1 MTTAT
6 ISSSRHQT
14 KIQVVCS
21 QLAALAAE
29 LGPNGK
35 FPTVVELR
43 AKFGV
48 SLTTLDGALREMEK
62 RGVIYRMHGVGVF
75 VAPERQKT
83 IGLVYAVRQTYGSP
97 FWDMLVDE
105 MRQRAEVGHE
115 RFRIYMT
122 HPMPGKE
129 IPLSED
135 LMDDV
140 VQGRLDGVIFV
151 GDQSPQG
158 VIWLQ
163 SQKVPVVNF
172 ANAVG
177 HYRVTIPREAMVAIG
192 ARELS
197 RRGCRRIGLWVPF
210 GAGFRYAHRH
220 HQSGAVDIFQATLEN
235 EGLPFHEEW
244 VWRLGDVLH
253 DPQEA
258 GSYQEQGHRAV
269 QEVYARKSLGEV
281 PDGIVILN
289 DLMTRGALVAFN
301 ELGLRVGNDVA
312 VATQTN
318 KNSSILM
325 GYESILTRMEVDP
338 AAVAKAMFQVLETL
352 MDGEVPLQNP
362 HAIEPIILPPA
373 QGKID
378 VQPLAVKTRL
388 RPTTAPFAVG

>member
-6 ISSSRHQT
+6 ISPKRHQSKT
-14 KIQVVCS
+14 QLVYS
-21 QLAALAAE
+21 QLASLAAE

-43 AKFGV
+43 TKLGV
-48 SLTTLDGALREMEK
+48 SLTTLDGALRELEK
-62 RGVIYRMHGVGVF
+62 RGVIYRMQGIGVF

-105 MRQRAEVGHE
+105 MRQRAEVGQE

-129 IPLSED
+129 IPLSDD
-135 LMDDV
+135 LIDDV
-140 VQGRLDGVIFV
+140 GQGHLDGVIFV
-151 GDQSPQG
+151 GDQNPQG
-158 VIWLQ
+158 VVWLE
-163 SQKVPVVNF
+163 SQKVPIVNF
-172 ANAVG
+172 ANTIG
-177 HYRVTIPREAMVAIG
+177 HYRVTIPREAMVAMG

-210 GAGFRYAHRH
+210 GSGFRYSHRH
-220 HQSGAVDIFQATLEN
+220 HQSDAVDIFQASLES
-235 EGLPFHEEW
+235 EDLPFREEW

-253 DPQEA
+253 KPQEA

-269 QEVYARKSLGEV
+269 QEVYAGKALEEV

-301 ELGLRVGNDVA
+301 ELGVQVGEDVA
-312 VATQTN
+312 IATQTN
-318 KNSSILM
+318 KNSTILM
-325 GYESILTRMEVDP
+325 GYESVLTRMEVDP
-338 AAVAKAMFQVLETL
+338 GAVARAMFQVLETL
-352 MDGEVPLQNP
+352 MNGEVPIQNP

-373 QGKID
+373 QEKID
-378 VQPLAVKTRL
+378 VQPLAVKTRP
-388 RPTTAPFAVG
+388 RPTTAPF